1 MIKKKTVKRSVNAFT
16 FIYFYY
22 FVLLTSFICMC
33 LQTNAIE
40 NELHYVYILSQT
52 LILINSVLLMLVS

>member
-1 MIKKKTVKRSVNAFT
+1 MIKKKTVKSSVNAFT

-33 LQTNAIE
+33 VQTNTIE
-40 NELHYVYILSQT
+40 NELHYVCILSET
-52 LILINSVLLMLVS
+52 LLLINSVFLMLVS